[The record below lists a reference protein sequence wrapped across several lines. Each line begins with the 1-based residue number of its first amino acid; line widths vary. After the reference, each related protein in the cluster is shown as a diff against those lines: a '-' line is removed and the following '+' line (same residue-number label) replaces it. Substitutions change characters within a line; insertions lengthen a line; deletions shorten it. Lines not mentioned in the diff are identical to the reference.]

1 MEDKKQ
7 AYTRATKMIH
17 EVDALNETYL
27 KDRDMD
33 DYSMPVLRSAQVCE
47 LLLSI
52 YLRDM
57 GIDVDDDG
65 FIGSERKRE
74 SVFMYVKRQKDLL
87 PNECQRYLDEIR
99 KFRNMSAHLVGV
111 SYEQML
117 TFKKA
122 FDCFTSWFLLNIKE
136 DNEKPEANELVFK
149 LLDEKLGEIGITI
162 SFTDKEQA
170 ALDQQK
176 RLVAYANMFSALKQ
190 KKVQENK
197 QEINGEILAKLDKIL
212 EIEGKQDKK
221 IDEIKD
227 SVDVLADEIRRLA
240 GRIEGYQSLV
250 ERQLKLASDDEEEIE
265 HIIHSYVDE
274 CAGRIVDELKHS
286 YGQKEQEIEENKLKT
301 LLGDSA
307 WNKLQESSKSFLIS
321 SRVMYNSLVGMKSKI
336 DYSGVCLLVT
346 KALEVE
352 LSQRFY
358 RGFVA
363 FLKEKY
369 PGKSKLKEWPL
380 GLLDRNGNPL
390 TAEQFSMGNISEIL
404 CRWHDPRAT
413 EDQKENNRE
422 KLLDYAQEKIFTNE
436 SRKEISD
443 LLLEYADEIET
454 IKKNYRNPS
463 AHTGELT
470 EVNAK
475 DCFDIVLDVEKLL
488 KRMLD
493 SFDREASV

>member
-1 MEDKKQ
+1 MSNKES
-7 AYTRATKMIH
+7 YYLRATKMIH

-27 KDRDMD
+27 KNRDLD

-52 YLRDM
+52 YIRDR
-57 GIDVDDDG
+57 GVEVNDDG
-65 FIGSERKRE
+65 TIGDGTRKE
-74 SVFMYVKRQKDLL
+74 LVFMYVKRQKDLL
-87 PNECQRYLDEIR
+87 PDECQRYLDEII
-99 KFRNMSAHLVGV
+99 KFRNMSAHLIGI

-136 DNEKPEANELVFK
+136 DNENTEEYELFFK
-149 LLDEKLGEIGITI
+149 LLDEKLGDIGITI
-162 SFTDKEQA
+162 DFSDKEQA
-170 ALDQQK
+170 ALDQQN
-176 RLVAYANMFSALKQ
+176 RLVAYANMFAELKR
-190 KKVQENK
+190 KKVQENR
-197 QEINGEILAKLDKIL
+197 QEINGEILAKLNKIL

-221 IDEIKD
+221 LDEIKD
-227 SVDVLADEIRRLA
+227 SVDVLADEIRKLA
-240 GRIEGYQSLV
+240 VRIEGYQSLV

-286 YGQKEQEIEENKLKT
+286 YGQKEQETEENKLKA

-358 RGFVA
+358 KGFTSY
-363 FLKEKY
+363 LKEKY
-369 PGKSKLKEWPL
+369 PGRSKLKNWPL
-380 GLLDRNGNPL
+380 GLLGRDGNPL

-404 CRWHDPRAT
+404 CKWHDPKST
-413 EDQKENNRE
+413 EDQRQNNLE
-422 KLLDYAQEKIFTNE
+422 KLLDYSQEKLFKNL
-436 SRKEISD
+436 SREDIED
-443 LLLEYADEIET
+443 VLLGYAEEIEI

-463 AHTGELT
+463 AHTGELD
-470 EVNAK
+470 EINAR

-493 SFDREASV
+493 SFDKE

>member
-1 MEDKKQ
+1 MEDNKQ
-7 AYTRATKMIH
+7 AYVRVTKMIH

-27 KDRDMD
+27 KNQDLV

-52 YLRDM
+52 YLRNR
-57 GIDVDDDG
+57 GVEVSDDG
-65 FIGSERKRE
+65 FIGSDKKRE
-74 SVFMYVKRQKDLL
+74 WVFMYVARQKELL

-99 KFRNMSAHLVGV
+99 RFRNMSAHLAET

-122 FDCFTSWFLLNIKE
+122 FDCFTSWFLLSIQE
-136 DNEKPEANELVFK
+136 DDEKTEEYELLFK
-149 LLDEKLGEIGITI
+149 LLDEKLGDLGINITF
-162 SFTDKEQA
+162 SDKEQA
-170 ALDQQK
+170 VLDQQN
-176 RLVAYANMFSALKQ
+176 RLVAYANMFAELKQ
-190 KKVQENK
+190 KKVQECK
-197 QEINGEILAKLDKIL
+197 QEINGEILARLDKIL
-212 EIEGKQDKK
+212 EIEAKQDKK
-221 IDEIKD
+221 LDEIKD

-380 GLLDRNGNPL
+380 GLLDRNGNSL
-390 TAEQFSMGNISEIL
+390 AAEQFSMGNISEIL

-413 EDQKENNRE
+413 EDQRKNNRE

-436 SRKEISD
+436 SRKEIGD
-443 LLLEYADEIET
+443 LLLEYADEIEA

-463 AHTGELT
+463 AHIGELT

-475 DCFDIVLDVEKLL
+475 DCFDIVLDVEKFL

-493 SFDREASV
+493 SFDREEAV